1 MAPSSRPGIRGIH
14 GAAGAAT
21 LAAVLVLV
29 AGCTS
34 SAPPVPP
41 VVTVEP
47 GAGPSGGS
55 GGSGGG
61 SDVTGLGGTP
71 VGLATTA
78 GSVWAADAT
87 RNQLARLEAS
97 SGFLLGT
104 VDVGKT
110 PLRMAVTPSGIWV
123 SEFDDGTVALVDP
136 ATVTVK
142 TRVTVGPQPEGL
154 ATDGRR
160 LWVVLQASNQLVELD
175 AATGARTGTVRLPA
189 GGEPRLAVHAAAAA
203 GRAAT
208 VWVSDFG
215 ADRVVPV
222 DARTGKVGTPVAAC
236 PSPLALAAD
245 ARTLWVACQFGKL
258 VAVDLA
264 THRIRGSAD
273 LSQLDGAPDAVT
285 VSGGKVWVALSTGPA
300 VLTVDPA
307 TFAVTGFAKLGDDP
321 VLTRA
326 DIDIVV
332 AAGQVWVSSWNG
344 GGVHHVPVGSL
355 GPPP

>member
-1 MAPSSRPGIRGIH
+1 M
-14 GAAGAAT
+14 
-21 LAAVLVLV
+21 
-29 AGCTS
+29 
-34 SAPPVPP
+34 
-41 VVTVEP
+41 VTVEP
-47 GAGPSGGS
+47 GPGPSGGS

-61 SDVTGLGGTP
+61 SDMTGLGGKP

-78 GSVWAADAT
+78 GSVWAADAA

-97 SGFLLGT
+97 SGFILGT

-123 SEFDDGTVALVDP
+123 SEFDDGSVALVDP
-136 ATVTVK
+136 ATGAVT
-142 TRVTVGPQPEGL
+142 TRVTVGAQPEGL

-160 LWVVLQASNQLVELD
+160 LWVVLQASDQLVELD

-189 GGEPRLAVHAAAAA
+189 GGEPRLAAYAAASA

-222 DARTGKVGTPVAAC
+222 DAGTGKVGAPVAPC

-273 LSQLDGAPDAVT
+273 LSRLDGAPDAVT

-321 VLTRA
+321 VLTNA
-326 DIDIVV
+326 DIDVVV